1 MRRITLEPQALQDM
15 QELALLDRKTL
26 QRCLR
31 IFTECTRTP
40 FEGIGKP
47 EPLKGSLSGF
57 WSRRVNDADRI
68 VYEVTPS
75 EIIVHSLKGHYE

>member
-1 MRRITLEPQALQDM
+1 MRRLILEPQAFQDM
-15 QELALLDRKTL
+15 QKLAALDRKGL

-31 IFTECTRTP
+31 ILAECARTP

-47 EPLKGSLSGF
+47 EPLKGSLSGL
-57 WSRRVNDADRI
+57 WSRRVNDEDRI
-68 VYEVTPS
+68 VYEVTAD